1 MWLHSKIR
9 LHNTPTNVH
18 RMGGKNWDL
27 NSFRFLFLKAQNI
40 FLVLIWFISSL
51 KKASQKNDQF
61 GLKKQFR
68 LENQTEFPKI
78 LCIALPTNTKY
89 KGIGVGVQ
97 WNYQSVL
104 TKKKYIMK

>member
-1 MWLHSKIR
+1 MRSEFFSFSYSKSTKY
-9 LHNTPTNVH
+9 LFSF
-18 RMGGKNWDL
+18 DL
-27 NSFRFLFLKAQNI
+27 FHH
-40 FLVLIWFISSL
+40 L
-51 KKASQKNDQF
+51 KKPAKKNDQF

-104 TKKKYIMK
+104 TKKIYIMK

>member
-1 MWLHSKIR
+1 MINL
-9 LHNTPTNVH
+9 
-18 RMGGKNWDL
+18 
-27 NSFRFLFLKAQNI
+27 
-40 FLVLIWFISSL
+40 
-51 KKASQKNDQF
+51 

-104 TKKKYIMK
+104 TKKIYIM